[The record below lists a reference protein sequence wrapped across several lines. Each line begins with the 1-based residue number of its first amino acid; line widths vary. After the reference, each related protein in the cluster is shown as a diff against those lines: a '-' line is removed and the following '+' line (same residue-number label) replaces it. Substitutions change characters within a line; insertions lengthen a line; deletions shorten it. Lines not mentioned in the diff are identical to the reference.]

1 MIIRQLINIFVND
14 MNKYKKPEFNEEKLG
29 KNPFL
34 LNLVIPVRKEAVE
47 GRWVKDEGI
56 LVPLELEMEIDE
68 YCKIYI
74 DSRRRKDINK
84 LTARAKDLFVWIL
97 YTIETNK
104 DHMWLNKR
112 RYMDECNVKSINTYK
127 EALNEMISGGM
138 LSKTIVTD
146 VMWINPDYFF
156 KGSRVNL
163 FPKNVKRK

>member
-1 MIIRQLINIFVND
+1 
-14 MNKYKKPEFNEEKLG
+14 MNKYKKPEFTVEKLG

-34 LNLVIPVRKEAVE
+34 INLVIPVRKEVVPNK
-47 GRWVKDEGI
+47 WMKDDGI
-56 LVPLELEMEIDE
+56 IVPLEIEMEIDE

-74 DSRRRKDINK
+74 DAKRRKDINK
-84 LTARAKDLFVWIL
+84 LSARAKDLFVWIL

-104 DHMWLNKR
+104 DHLWLNKK

-127 EALNEMISGGM
+127 DALNEMIAGGM

-156 KGSRVNL
+156 KGSRVNE
-163 FPKNVKRK
+163 FPKNIKRK